1 MTKKSEKERAWARL
15 QCIHYDA
22 IEKVRVLGRGKR
34 GRLLVK
40 TSDGRRHFV
49 KRRDVVFEN

>member
-1 MTKKSEKERAWARL
+1 MAKKSEIVRAWARL
-15 QCIHYDA
+15 RCIHYDV

-34 GRLLVK
+34 GRLLIK

-49 KRRDVVFEN
+49 KSRDVVFEV